1 MTAADVSDDMNSL
14 VGDRIH
20 AEQDALTD
28 ASTPRS
34 VPSKGLI
41 SAVRGY
47 QMARVGRPTGCRY
60 LPTCSEYAVEAIDV
74 HGPLKGSWLAVR
86 RICRCTPW
94 GGHGFDP
101 VPERSTP

>member
-1 MTAADVSDDMNSL
+1 MTAADVSDDMSSL
-14 VGDRIH
+14 VGAGMN
-20 AEQDALTD
+20 AEIGDPTD
-28 ASTPRS
+28 PTISRS

-47 QMARVGRPTGCRY
+47 QMARAGRPTGCRY

-74 HGPLKGSWLAVR
+74 HGPLKGSWLALR
-86 RICRCTPW
+86 RVCRCTPW
-94 GGHGFDP
+94 GGHGLDP

>member
-1 MTAADVSDDMNSL
+1 MTAADVSHETNSL
-14 VGDRIH
+14 VTGDVS
-20 AEQDALTD
+20 EENGP
-28 ASTPRS
+28 ASDSPTS
-34 VPSKGLI
+34 STVASKGLI
-41 SAVRGY
+41 SAVRAY

-74 HGPLKGSWLAVR
+74 HGGTRGAWLAFR

-101 VPERSTP
+101 VPERSTR